1 MRTGLLARKVG
12 MTRIFGSDGSH
23 VPVTVLQIDDN
34 EVVAIRSVETDGYSA
49 VQVGAGKA
57 KPKNV
62 TKPMRGHFAKAKVEP
77 KRVLREFRVTDDAV
91 VTPGTK
97 LSAGHFVAGQRIDVA
112 GTSLGKGFAGSMKRH
127 NFGGTR
133 ATHGVSISHRAHGST
148 GQCQDPGKVFKG
160 KKMAGHMGARRVTTH
175 NLEVAGV
182 DAERGLL
189 LVKGAVPGAKG
200 GIVQVR
206 DAVKKARPAEAPYPA
221 GVVGAAEGRAAESEA

>member
-1 MRTGLLARKVG
+1 MRTGLLARKIG

-23 VPVTVLQIDDN
+23 VPVTVLQIDEN
-34 EVVAIRSVETDGYSA
+34 EIVATRSVETDGYTA
-49 VQVGAGKA
+49 GQVGAGKA

-62 TKPMRGHFAKAKVEP
+62 TKPLRGHFAKAKVEP
-77 KRVLREFRVTDDAV
+77 KRVLREFRVADDAV
-91 VTPGTK
+91 VAPGTK
-97 LSAGHFVAGQRIDVA
+97 LSAAHFVAGQRIDVA
-112 GTSLGKGFAGSMKRH
+112 GTSLGKGFAGAMKRH

-200 GIVQVR
+200 GVVLVR

-221 GVVGAAEGRAAESEA
+221 GVVGAGEAATAASEA

>member
-12 MTRIFGSDGSH
+12 MTRIFGPDGSH
-23 VPVTVLQIDDN
+23 VPVTVLQVEDN
-34 EVVAIRSVETDGYSA
+34 EVVATRTVEADGYIA

-77 KRVLREFRVTDDAV
+77 KRVLREFRVADDAV
-91 VTPGTK
+91 VAPGTK
-97 LSAGHFVAGQRIDVA
+97 LSAAHFLAGQRVDVS
-112 GTSLGKGFAGSMKRH
+112 GTSVGKGFAGAMKRH
-127 NFGGTR
+127 NFSGTR

-160 KKMAGHMGARRVTTH
+160 KKMAGHMGAQRTTTH

-182 DAERGLL
+182 DADRGLL

-200 GIVQVR
+200 GVVQVR
-206 DAVKKARPAEAPYPA
+206 DAIKRARPGAAPYPA
-221 GVVGAAEGRAAESEA
+221 GVVGTAEATVEESEA